1 MEESRVEGCSG
12 CGKAVEFVEERR
24 LSGCGEG
31 FFLPFFPRQAN
42 TVRPSGRNGGGFCVV
57 SFSRGVGTMKWDDV
71 LSGARFQR
79 KLSVAVM
86 TVVLLGVMAA
96 FAAARQDAEVRQT
109 ESISLPLSG
118 LTILVDPGHGGYDGG
133 ARARDS
139 GVWEKH
145 INLQVALKTEAALK
159 AQGAQVV
166 MTRREDDDLCTEDR
180 PAGQTKKRQD
190 MEARV
195 DLARD
200 SGAAMVI
207 SIHMNEYRQRS
218 QSGPQVFYREG
229 SDSSRLLAGCMQEAL
244 VNGLNPSKKRV
255 AMAGDYFILQ
265 LEVPS
270 VLVECGFISNSA
282 EEKLLLDG
290 AYQEKIAQAIAAAA
304 AEYVTLSA
312 RTQGQ

>member
-1 MEESRVEGCSG
+1 M
-12 CGKAVEFVEERR
+12 
-24 LSGCGEG
+24 
-31 FFLPFFPRQAN
+31 
-42 TVRPSGRNGGGFCVV
+42 
-57 SFSRGVGTMKWDDV
+57 MKWGEI
-71 LSGARFQR
+71 LNGARFQR

-86 TVVLLGVMAA
+86 TVVLLGAMAA
-96 FAAARQDAEVRQT
+96 FAAARQGTDAQEA
-109 ESISLPLSG
+109 ESVSLPLSG

-133 ARARDS
+133 ARAQDS

-229 SDSSRLLAGCMQEAL
+229 SDSGRLLAGCMQEAL

-290 AYQEKIAQAIAAAA
+290 AYQEKIAQAIATAAV
-304 AEYVTLSA
+304 EYVTLSA

>member
-1 MEESRVEGCSG
+1 
-12 CGKAVEFVEERR
+12 
-24 LSGCGEG
+24 
-31 FFLPFFPRQAN
+31 
-42 TVRPSGRNGGGFCVV
+42 
-57 SFSRGVGTMKWDDV
+57 MKWQGL

-96 FAAARQDAEVRQT
+96 FAAARKDVDARET
-109 ESISLPLSG
+109 ESVTLPLSG

-145 INLQVALKTEAALK
+145 MNLQVALKAEAALK
-159 AQGAQVV
+159 AQGARVV
-166 MTRREDDDLCTEDR
+166 MTRREDGDLCDEDR

-195 DLARD
+195 ELARE

-229 SDSSRLLAGCMQEAL
+229 CDSGRLLAGCMQEAL
-244 VNGLNPSKKRV
+244 ISGLNPAKKRQ

-265 LEVPS
+265 LDVPS
-270 VLVECGFISNSA
+270 VLVECGFISNPA

-290 AYQEKIAQAIAAAA
+290 AYQEKIAQAIASAAV
-304 AEYVTLSA
+304 EYVALSA
-312 RTQGQ
+312 RTGEP